1 MDYQDPHL
9 EEPGP
14 AALGYPTKTLHGRQK
29 RFFTERVACR
39 PLQRERLC
47 RCVTRPT
54 VCLERLSTNA
64 TGQVSYELK
73 HPLRDGTTHI
83 LFTPDDFLARLAA
96 LVPRPWSNLIRYFYR
111 IGGGFAPN
119 SPFRRT
125 VVPGS
130 AKPARNK
137 SKKPTIQT
145 ATEPSVNQAQP
156 CSPLSWA
163 ERLTTVVTMM
173 IIIIAIASK
182 IRWFRRTHL
191 RRGCRCV
198 PQYPEWAYWLAET
211 YQLAGQK

>member
-96 LVPRPWSNLIRYFYR
+96 LVPRPRSNLIRYFYR
-111 IGGGFAPN
+111 IGGALRPTHHSGGQWSLVQQN
-119 SPFRRT
+119 RRAT
-125 VVPGS
+125 NQ
-130 AKPARNK
+130 RNRQYR
-137 SKKPTIQT
+137 P
-145 ATEPSVNQAQP
+145 PLN
-156 CSPLSWA
+156 PLS
-163 ERLTTVVTMM
+163 
-173 IIIIAIASK
+173 IKHSIA
-182 IRWFRRTHL
+182 RH
-191 RRGCRCV
+191 
-198 PQYPEWAYWLAET
+198 
-211 YQLAGQK
+211 